1 MSTAIGI
8 KQQEV
13 RELETVRFVTSALF
27 EVSAESI
34 GRLRLAFEKNRLFY
48 TEISDLYQSIKQ
60 VASLRGHLENKV
72 STKVRGVSVAFTSN
86 TRFYGSVN
94 SDVMQ
99 TFLEHMRVTKR
110 DCIVIGKTGQTFMG
124 NYPEFEKRCSFF
136 SFEGDQPTNKEMRQ
150 FLKKVDVYDQVYVFH
165 PSFVNVF
172 SQSVAAFDIT
182 HTPRLVEL
190 SDSDESFQK
199 VDYIFEPELP
209 KILHF
214 FETRVRYLLFQRAML
229 ESELARTSARLL
241 AMSRAEE
248 RADDAL
254 KRVRHS
260 LKREQETFNDMRLLE
275 SFSAIVK
282 WRH

>member
-1 MSTAIGI
+1 MSTAVGI
-8 KQQEV
+8 KQDEL
-13 RELETVRFVTSALF
+13 RELETVRFVTGALF

-34 GRLRLAFEKNRLFY
+34 GRLRLSFEKNRLFY
-48 TEISDLYQSIKQ
+48 TEISELYQSIKQ
-60 VASLRGHLENKV
+60 AAFVRGHLESKP
-72 STKVRGVSVAFTSN
+72 STKIRGVSVAFTSN

-99 TFLEHMRVTKR
+99 TFMEHMRVTKR
-110 DCIVIGKTGQTFMG
+110 DCVVIGKTGRTFMN
-124 NYPEFEKRCSFF
+124 NYPEFAKRCSFF
-136 SFEGDQPTNKEMRQ
+136 VFEGDQPTIKEMRQ

-165 PSFVNVF
+165 SSFVNVF
-172 SQSVAAFDIT
+172 SQNVAALDIT
-182 HTPRLVEL
+182 HTPHVDEQGG
-190 SDSDESFQK
+190 DESQI
-199 VDYIFEPELP
+199 DYIFEPELT

-229 ESELARTSARLL
+229 ESELARTAARLL

-248 RADDAL
+248 RADEAL